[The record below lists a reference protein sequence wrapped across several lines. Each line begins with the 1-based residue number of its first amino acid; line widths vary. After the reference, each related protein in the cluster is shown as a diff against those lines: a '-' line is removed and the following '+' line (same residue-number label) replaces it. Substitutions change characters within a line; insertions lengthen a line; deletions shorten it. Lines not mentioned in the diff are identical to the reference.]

1 MKKNYII
8 IPTYNDWKSL
18 KKVLNILNNSIIDNA
33 NIIVVDDHSS
43 EKSTLNK
50 KKLKNIKSLKIISLK
65 KNVGS
70 QKAIYLGLKYLK
82 NKLKRN
88 NSQSIIS
95 ILDSDGEDNPRVLKK
110 LIQLASKKNDY
121 FIFAARKE
129 RTEGRIFRLIN
140 KLRLYFTYALTGK
153 FMNYGNF
160 SAFSSNILKNI
171 LKNENIFLAFSSGVV
186 KNYKKIFFLSVKK
199 NKRYFG
205 KSKVNLGF
213 LVSHSLKII
222 SVFYDIVFLRTFLL
236 LLTLIIFFKK
246 FNLEI
251 IFIFVFILLN
261 LSLFI
266 LNKISYPRDISK
278 IIKKVKLI
286 K

>member
-1 MKKNYII
+1 
-8 IPTYNDWKSL
+8 
-18 KKVLNILNNSIIDNA
+18 
-33 NIIVVDDHSS
+33 
-43 EKSTLNK
+43 
-50 KKLKNIKSLKIISLK
+50 
-65 KNVGS
+65 
-70 QKAIYLGLKYLK
+70 
-82 NKLKRN
+82 
-88 NSQSIIS
+88 
-95 ILDSDGEDNPRVLKK
+95 
-110 LIQLASKKNDY
+110 
-121 FIFAARKE
+121 
-129 RTEGRIFRLIN
+129 
-140 KLRLYFTYALTGK
+140 
-153 FMNYGNF
+153 MNYGNF